1 MYPGLQCDGGGVP
14 IDFAA
19 SLLPETDASDGGGEG
34 SRQGFIARDGDE
46 PGQAAR
52 RVREILH
59 GFRGFR
65 FGRRVRP
72 EEGEDVPGFR
82 ARLPVS
88 LSGGRGIDA

>member
-65 FGRRVRP
+65 FG
-72 EEGEDVPGFR
+72 GESDPRKEKMFLVSGPGCQ
-82 ARLPVS
+82 
-88 LSGGRGIDA
+88 